1 MCRTLFGYGL
11 SLMILALG
19 ASGAAAAV
27 ATPMPGQ
34 ALAAVS
40 AAVPAAMCG
49 YSCRSGGRYIPG
61 PPSVCAEE
69 GLNYCGPSR
78 GPGGAPV
85 VRRDDGYRGY
95 GAPRDEGF
103 GRGCRTIT
111 IEREDGSIRR
121 IRRCD

>member
-11 SLMILALG
+11 GLMILAFG

-27 ATPMPGQ
+27 AAPVPGQ
-34 ALAAVS
+34 ALAALP
-40 AAVPAAMCG
+40 AAVPVAMCG

-78 GPGGAPV
+78 GPGWAPPF
-85 VRRDDGYRGY
+85 VRRDDRGY
-95 GAPRDEGF
+95 GAYRDEGF